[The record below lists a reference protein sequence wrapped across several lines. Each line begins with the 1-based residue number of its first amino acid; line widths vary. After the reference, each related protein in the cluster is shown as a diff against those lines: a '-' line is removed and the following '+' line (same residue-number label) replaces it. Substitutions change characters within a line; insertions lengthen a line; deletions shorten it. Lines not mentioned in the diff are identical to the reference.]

1 MKEQLGRS
9 PTSQSSTTQEVGLEE
24 EEVDQEF
31 IDEENMKRTT
41 THNPSHGSHKPL
53 QGKGKEPNL
62 KKNQK
67 GQAAKRKRKKLMEL
81 IINGQPSLLRLS
93 MNKFQIRYEKPF
105 VQSYLFHGHLWLY
118 YIFWKNEY
126 IKSILAFDHFQ
137 HGCVII
143 KIYF

>member
-1 MKEQLGRS
+1 M
-9 PTSQSSTTQEVGLEE
+9 GLEE

-53 QGKGKEPNL
+53 QGKGKEPNQ

-67 GQAAKRKRKKLMEL
+67 GQAAKRKHKKLTEL

-105 VQSYLFHGHLWLY
+105 VQSDLFHGHLRLY
-118 YIFWKNEY
+118 YIFLEK
-126 IKSILAFDHFQ
+126 
-137 HGCVII
+137 
-143 KIYF
+143 